1 MRRIE
6 NLVSYPKRI
15 TVLSVALVLLLG
27 LFGGVVGA
35 GDTST
40 SDSVAIWFQVLP
52 EVQVVSY
59 AALELRHDHSG
70 IEAVLLS
77 NDEVAYT
84 AELTGEDGR
93 SEFTGVAPGDYTLV
107 LNMDGFLRTVVM
119 EVPVGDD
126 AVTQVGTESEPVPLL
141 AGDLNLD
148 DTIRLADL
156 NLVRAHW
163 QEAVEGDKAH
173 YDLSG
178 DGRVGLMD
186 LTYLRENYGKNTEDN
201 ATYIYNAFSAN
212 DPLESD

>member
-1 MRRIE
+1 MRRIK

-141 AGDLNLD
+141 GGDLNHNSRIGLVD
-148 DTIRLADL
+148 LAMLRDKYG
-156 NLVRAHW
+156 
-163 QEAVEGDKAH
+163 QYVEGHGDWAH
-173 YDLSG
+173 YDLN
-178 DGRVGLMD
+178 DNGRIGIVD
-186 LTYLRENYGKNTEDN
+186 LAILRGNYGKNTGDH
-201 ATYIYNAFSAN
+201 ATYRYEQTEPFFEPN
-212 DPLESD
+212 